1 MECKVRTLK
10 MDLIIRELKETDK
23 PRWLEL
29 WAGYLDFYKS
39 TLSNEQTEF
48 TFKRLINHDEKMYGF
63 VAENEN
69 GVIGFTHC
77 LFRPST
83 WTETDYCYLE
93 DLFVDPNI
101 RGKGIGRALM
111 NRVIE
116 LAKEKNSK
124 RVYWTT
130 QEFNKTARVLY
141 DSITSVSEFVQY
153 RLPLN

>member
-1 MECKVRTLK
+1 MTLT
-10 MDLIIRELKETDK
+10 IRAIEEKDKDQWLK
-23 PRWLEL
+23 L
-29 WAGYLDFYKS
+29 WAGYLEFYKS
-39 TLSNEQTEF
+39 TISSEQTEL
-48 TFKRLINHDEKMYGF
+48 TWKRLINNELKMFGF
-63 VAENEN
+63 VAESEE

-93 DLFVDPNI
+93 DLFVDPTI
-101 RGKGIGRALM
+101 RGKGVGRALM
-111 NRVIE
+111 EKVVE
-116 LAKEKNSK
+116 LAKEKKSK

-141 DSITSVSEFVQY
+141 DSITPVSEFVQY

>member
-1 MECKVRTLK
+1 MNLTIRAIEEKDKSQWLK
-10 MDLIIRELKETDK
+10 
-23 PRWLEL
+23 L
-29 WAGYLDFYKS
+29 WAGYLEFYKS
-39 TLSNEQTEF
+39 TISPEQTEL
-48 TFKRLINHDEKMYGF
+48 TWTRLINNELKMFGF
-63 VAENEN
+63 VAESED

-101 RGKGIGRALM
+101 RGKGVGRALM
-111 NRVIE
+111 DKVVE
-116 LAKEKNSK
+116 LAKEKKSK

-141 DSITSVSEFVQY
+141 DSITPVSEYVQY
-153 RLPLN
+153 RLPITEEK

>member
-1 MECKVRTLK
+1 MSLTIRAIEERDKEKWLK
-10 MDLIIRELKETDK
+10 
-23 PRWLEL
+23 L
-29 WAGYLDFYKS
+29 WAGYLEFYKS
-39 TLSNEQTEF
+39 TISPEQTEL
-48 TFKRLINHDEKMYGF
+48 TWKRLINNELKMFGF
-63 VAENEN
+63 VAESEE

-83 WTETDYCYLE
+83 WTESDYCYLE

-111 NRVIE
+111 NKVIE
-116 LAKEKNSK
+116 LARQKKSK

-141 DSITSVSEFVQY
+141 DSITPVSEFVQY
-153 RLPLN
+153 RLPINLEN

>member
-1 MECKVRTLK
+1 MTLT
-10 MDLIIRELKETDK
+10 IRAIEEKDKDQWLK
-23 PRWLEL
+23 L
-29 WAGYLDFYKS
+29 WAGYLEFYKS
-39 TLSNEQTEF
+39 TISSEQTEL
-48 TFKRLINHDEKMYGF
+48 TWKRLINNEQKMFGF
-63 VAENEN
+63 VAESEE

-93 DLFVDPNI
+93 DLFVDPSI

-111 NRVIE
+111 NKVVE

-141 DSITSVSEFVQY
+141 DSIIPVSEFVQY

>member
-1 MECKVRTLK
+1 MTLT
-10 MDLIIRELKETDK
+10 IRAIEEKDKDQWLK
-23 PRWLEL
+23 L
-29 WAGYLDFYKS
+29 WAGYLEFYKS
-39 TLSNEQTEF
+39 TISSEQTEL
-48 TFKRLINHDEKMYGF
+48 TWKRLINNELKMFGF
-63 VAENEN
+63 VAESEDEI
-69 GVIGFTHC
+69 IGFTHC

-111 NRVIE
+111 NKVFE

-153 RLPLN
+153 RLPINQKK

>member
-23 PRWLEL
+23 QRWLEL

-48 TFKRLINHDEKMYGF
+48 TFKRLINHDEKMFGF

>member
-1 MECKVRTLK
+1 MTLT
-10 MDLIIRELKETDK
+10 IRAIEEKDKSQWLK
-23 PRWLEL
+23 L
-29 WAGYLDFYKS
+29 WAGYLEFYKS
-39 TLSNEQTEF
+39 TISPEQTEL
-48 TFKRLINHDEKMYGF
+48 TWKRLINNELKMFGF
-63 VAENEN
+63 VAEDQN

-101 RGKGIGRALM
+101 RGKGVGRALM
-111 NRVIE
+111 DKVVD
-116 LAKEKNSK
+116 LAKEKKSK

-141 DSITSVSEFVQY
+141 DSITPVSEFVQY
-153 RLPLN
+153 RLPIADEN

>member
-1 MECKVRTLK
+1 VLNLTIRALQEKDKSQWLK
-10 MDLIIRELKETDK
+10 
-23 PRWLEL
+23 L
-29 WAGYLDFYKS
+29 WAGYLEFYKS
-39 TLSNEQTEF
+39 TISSEQTEL
-48 TFKRLINHDEKMYGF
+48 TWKRLINNEQKMFGF
-63 VAENEN
+63 VAETEE

-93 DLFVDPNI
+93 DLFVDPRI

-116 LAKEKNSK
+116 LAKEEKSK

-141 DSITSVSEFVQY
+141 DSITPVSEFVQY
-153 RLPLN
+153 RLPITDEN

>member
-1 MECKVRTLK
+1 MN
-10 MDLIIRELKETDK
+10 INIRELKESDK
-23 PRWLEL
+23 DRLLEL

-48 TFKRLINHDEKMYGF
+48 TFKRLINHDQKMYGF

-93 DLFVDPNI
+93 DLFVDSNI
-101 RGKGIGRALM
+101 RGKGVGRALI
-111 NRVIE
+111 NRVVE

-153 RLPLN
+153 RLKIE

>member
-1 MECKVRTLK
+1 MTLT
-10 MDLIIRELKETDK
+10 IRAIEEKDKDQWLK
-23 PRWLEL
+23 L
-29 WAGYLDFYKS
+29 WAGYLEFYKS
-39 TLSNEQTEF
+39 TISPEQTEL
-48 TFKRLINHDEKMYGF
+48 TWKRLMNNELKMFGF
-63 VAENEN
+63 VAESED
-69 GVIGFTHC
+69 GIIGFTHC

-101 RGKGIGRALM
+101 RRKGIGRALM
-111 NRVIE
+111 NKVFE

-141 DSITSVSEFVQY
+141 DSITPVSEFVQY
-153 RLPLN
+153 RLPLS

>member
-1 MECKVRTLK
+1 MLNLTIRALQEKDKSQWLK
-10 MDLIIRELKETDK
+10 
-23 PRWLEL
+23 L
-29 WAGYLDFYKS
+29 WAGYLEFYKS
-39 TLSNEQTEF
+39 TISSEQTEL
-48 TFKRLINHDEKMYGF
+48 TWKRLINNEQKMFGF
-63 VAENEN
+63 VAETEE

-111 NRVIE
+111 DRVIE
-116 LAKEKNSK
+116 LAKEKKSK

-141 DSITSVSEFVQY
+141 DSITPVSEFVQY
-153 RLPLN
+153 RLPITDEN

>member
-1 MECKVRTLK
+1 MTLT
-10 MDLIIRELKETDK
+10 IRAIEEKDKDQWLK
-23 PRWLEL
+23 L
-29 WAGYLDFYKS
+29 WAGYLEFYKS
-39 TLSNEQTEF
+39 TISSEQTEL
-48 TFKRLINHDEKMYGF
+48 TWKRLINNEQKMFGF
-63 VAENEN
+63 VAESEE

-93 DLFVDPNI
+93 DLFVDPSI
-101 RGKGIGRALM
+101 RGKGVGRALM
-111 NRVIE
+111 NKVVE

-141 DSITSVSEFVQY
+141 DSIIPVSEFVQY
-153 RLPLN
+153 RLKID

>member
-1 MECKVRTLK
+1 VLNLTIRALQEKDKSQWLK
-10 MDLIIRELKETDK
+10 
-23 PRWLEL
+23 L
-29 WAGYLDFYKS
+29 WAGYLEFYKS
-39 TLSNEQTEF
+39 TISSEQTEL
-48 TFKRLINHDEKMYGF
+48 TWKRLINNEQKMFGF
-63 VAENEN
+63 VAETEE

-116 LAKEKNSK
+116 LAKEKKSK

-141 DSITSVSEFVQY
+141 DSITPVSEFVQY
-153 RLPLN
+153 RLPLI

>member
-1 MECKVRTLK
+1 MTLT
-10 MDLIIRELKETDK
+10 IRAIEEKDKDQWLK
-23 PRWLEL
+23 L
-29 WAGYLDFYKS
+29 WAGYLEFYKS
-39 TLSNEQTEF
+39 TISSEQTEL
-48 TFKRLINHDEKMYGF
+48 TWKRLINNELKMFGF
-63 VAENEN
+63 VAESEE
-69 GVIGFTHC
+69 GIIGFTHC

-101 RGKGIGRALM
+101 RGKGIGRALI
-111 NRVIE
+111 NKVVE

-141 DSITSVSEFVQY
+141 DSIIPVSEFVQY

>member
-1 MECKVRTLK
+1 MTLT
-10 MDLIIRELKETDK
+10 IRAIEEKDKDQWLK
-23 PRWLEL
+23 L
-29 WAGYLDFYKS
+29 WAGYLEFYKS
-39 TLSNEQTEF
+39 TISLEQTEL
-48 TFKRLINHDEKMYGF
+48 TWKRLINNEQKMFGF
-63 VAENEN
+63 VAESEE

-111 NRVIE
+111 NKVVE

-141 DSITSVSEFVQY
+141 DSITPVSEFVQY
-153 RLPLN
+153 RLKINQEI

>member
-1 MECKVRTLK
+1 MTLT
-10 MDLIIRELKETDK
+10 IRAIEEKDKDQWLK
-23 PRWLEL
+23 L
-29 WAGYLDFYKS
+29 WAGYLEFYKS
-39 TLSNEQTEF
+39 TISSEQTEL
-48 TFKRLINHDEKMYGF
+48 TWKRLINNELKMFGF
-63 VAENEN
+63 VAESEE

-93 DLFVDPNI
+93 DLFVDPSI
-101 RGKGIGRALM
+101 RGKGVGRALM
-111 NRVIE
+111 SKVVE

-141 DSITSVSEFVQY
+141 DSIIPVSEFVQY
-153 RLPLN
+153 RLKID

>member
-1 MECKVRTLK
+1 MTLT
-10 MDLIIRELKETDK
+10 IRAIEEKDKNQWLK
-23 PRWLEL
+23 L
-29 WAGYLDFYKS
+29 WAGYLEFYKS
-39 TLSNEQTEF
+39 TISPQQTEL
-48 TFKRLINHDEKMYGF
+48 TWKRLINNELKMFGF
-63 VAENEN
+63 VADSEE
-69 GVIGFTHC
+69 GVTGFTHC

-93 DLFVDPNI
+93 DLFVDPKI

-111 NRVIE
+111 NKVIE

-141 DSITSVSEFVQY
+141 DSITPVSEFVQY

>member
-1 MECKVRTLK
+1 MNLN
-10 MDLIIRELKETDK
+10 IRELKETDK
-23 PRWLEL
+23 DRWLEL
-29 WAGYLDFYKS
+29 WASYLEFYKS
-39 TLSNEQTEF
+39 HLSPEQTEF
-48 TFKRLINHDEKMYGF
+48 TWKRLINNEQKMYGF
-63 VAENEN
+63 VAENES

-93 DLFVDPNI
+93 DLYVDPNI

-111 NRVIE
+111 NRVVE

-153 RLPLN
+153 RLPLI

>member
-1 MECKVRTLK
+1 MTLT
-10 MDLIIRELKETDK
+10 IRAIEEKDKDQWLK
-23 PRWLEL
+23 L
-29 WAGYLDFYKS
+29 WAGYLEFYKS
-39 TLSNEQTEF
+39 TISSEQTEL
-48 TFKRLINHDEKMYGF
+48 TWKRLINNEQKMFGF
-63 VAENEN
+63 VAESEE

-93 DLFVDPNI
+93 DLFVDPSI
-101 RGKGIGRALM
+101 RGKGVGRALM
-111 NRVIE
+111 NKVVE

-141 DSITSVSEFVQY
+141 DSIIPVSEFVQY

>member
-1 MECKVRTLK
+1 MTLT
-10 MDLIIRELKETDK
+10 IRAIEEKDKSQWLK
-23 PRWLEL
+23 L
-29 WAGYLDFYKS
+29 WAGYLEFYKS
-39 TLSNEQTEF
+39 TISSEQTEL
-48 TFKRLINHDEKMYGF
+48 TWKRLINNELKMFGF
-63 VAENEN
+63 VAENED

-101 RGKGIGRALM
+101 RGKGVGRALM
-111 NRVIE
+111 DKVVD
-116 LAKEKNSK
+116 LAKEKKSK

-141 DSITSVSEFVQY
+141 DSITPVSEFVQY
-153 RLPLN
+153 RLPITD

>member
-1 MECKVRTLK
+1 MNLK
-10 MDLIIRELKETDK
+10 IRELKETDK
-23 PRWLEL
+23 DRWLEL
-29 WAGYLDFYKS
+29 WAGYLEFYKS
-39 TLSNEQTEF
+39 NLSPEQTEF
-48 TFKRLINHDEKMYGF
+48 TWKRLINNEQKMYGF
-63 VAENEN
+63 VAENES

-101 RGKGIGRALM
+101 RGKGVGRALM

-116 LAKEKNSK
+116 LAKAKNSK

-153 RLPLN
+153 RLPLT

>member
-1 MECKVRTLK
+1 MN
-10 MDLIIRELKETDK
+10 INIRELKESDK
-23 PRWLEL
+23 DRWLEL
-29 WAGYLDFYKS
+29 WASYLDFYKS

-48 TFKRLINHDEKMYGF
+48 TFKRLINHDQKMYGF

-69 GVIGFTHC
+69 EVIGFTHC

-93 DLFVDPNI
+93 DLFVDSNI
-101 RGKGIGRALM
+101 RGKGVGRALI
-111 NRVIE
+111 NRVVE

-153 RLPLN
+153 RLPLS

>member
-1 MECKVRTLK
+1 MTLT
-10 MDLIIRELKETDK
+10 IRAIEEKDKNQWLK
-23 PRWLEL
+23 L
-29 WAGYLDFYKS
+29 WAGYLEFYKS
-39 TLSNEQTEF
+39 TISPEQTEL
-48 TFKRLINHDEKMYGF
+48 TWKRLISNEMKMFGF
-63 VAENEN
+63 VAESEE

-111 NRVIE
+111 NKVID
-116 LAKEKNSK
+116 LAKEKKSK

-130 QEFNKTARVLY
+130 QEFNKTARILY
-141 DSITSVSEFVQY
+141 DSITPVSEFVQY
-153 RLPLN
+153 RLPLH

>member
-1 MECKVRTLK
+1 MTLT
-10 MDLIIRELKETDK
+10 IRAIEEKDKDQWLK
-23 PRWLEL
+23 L
-29 WAGYLDFYKS
+29 WAGYLEFYKS
-39 TLSNEQTEF
+39 TISSEQTEL
-48 TFKRLINHDEKMYGF
+48 TWKRLINNELKMFGF
-63 VAENEN
+63 VAESEE

-93 DLFVDPNI
+93 DLFVDPSI
-101 RGKGIGRALM
+101 RGKGVGRALM
-111 NRVIE
+111 NKVVE

-141 DSITSVSEFVQY
+141 DSITPVSEFVQY
-153 RLPLN
+153 RLKID

>member
-1 MECKVRTLK
+1 MTLT
-10 MDLIIRELKETDK
+10 IRAIEEKDK
-23 PRWLEL
+23 NQWIKL
-29 WAGYLDFYKS
+29 WAGYLEFYKS
-39 TLSNEQTEF
+39 TISPEQTEL
-48 TFKRLINHDEKMYGF
+48 TWKRLINNELKMFGF
-63 VAENEN
+63 VAESEE

-101 RGKGIGRALM
+101 RGKGVGRALM
-111 NRVIE
+111 NKVFE
-116 LAKEKNSK
+116 LANEKNSK

-141 DSITSVSEFVQY
+141 DSITLVSEFVQY
-153 RLPLN
+153 RLPINQEK

>member
-1 MECKVRTLK
+1 MTLT
-10 MDLIIRELKETDK
+10 IRAIEEKDKDQWLK
-23 PRWLEL
+23 L
-29 WAGYLDFYKS
+29 WAGYLEFYKS
-39 TLSNEQTEF
+39 TISPEQTEL
-48 TFKRLINHDEKMYGF
+48 TWKRLINNEQKMFGF
-63 VAENEN
+63 VAESEE

-111 NRVIE
+111 NKVIE

-130 QEFNKTARVLY
+130 QEFNETARVLY
-141 DSITSVSEFVQY
+141 DSITPVSEFVQY
-153 RLPLN
+153 RLPLNY

>member
-1 MECKVRTLK
+1 MTLT
-10 MDLIIRELKETDK
+10 IRAIEEKDKNQWLK
-23 PRWLEL
+23 L
-29 WAGYLDFYKS
+29 WAGYLEFYKS
-39 TLSNEQTEF
+39 TISPEQTEI
-48 TFKRLINHDEKMYGF
+48 TWKRLINNEQKMFGF
-63 VAENEN
+63 VAESEE

-101 RGKGIGRALM
+101 RGKGIGRALI
-111 NRVIE
+111 NKVVE

-141 DSITSVSEFVQY
+141 DSITPVSEFVQY
-153 RLPLN
+153 RLPIN

>member
-1 MECKVRTLK
+1 MTLT
-10 MDLIIRELKETDK
+10 IRAIEEKDKSQWLK
-23 PRWLEL
+23 L
-29 WAGYLDFYKS
+29 WAGYLEFYKS
-39 TLSNEQTEF
+39 TISIEQTEL
-48 TFKRLINHDEKMYGF
+48 TWKRLINNELKMFGF
-63 VAENEN
+63 VAENED

-101 RGKGIGRALM
+101 RGKGVGRALM
-111 NRVIE
+111 EKVVE
-116 LAKEKNSK
+116 FAKQKESK

-130 QEFNKTARVLY
+130 QEFNETARVLY
-141 DSITSVSEFVQY
+141 DSITPVSEFVQY